1 MFTINELIATQLKKR
16 TLKKLIKDTCS
27 KSVFSANKK
36 LYQQFDGVSMGS
48 FVGPLLA
55 NIIMTEMDKTILK
68 KFNDDKILLLD
79 RRFVTL
85 VTIKPEHLKLV
96 QDALNNFDKNL
107 NFTSDTFDH
116 VVPIF
121 LTLKLIQMA

>member
-1 MFTINELIATQLKKR
+1 M
-16 TLKKLIKDTCS
+16 
-27 KSVFSANKK
+27 V
-36 LYQQFDGVSMGS
+36 GS

-55 NIIMTEMDKTILK
+55 NIIMTEMNKTVIK
-68 KFNDDKILLLD
+68 KFNDDRILLLG
-79 RRFVTL
+79 RCFVTL

-96 QDALNNFDKNL
+96 QDALNSFDKKL